1 MTTIYHNPKCS
12 KSRRTLSLL
21 REHGI
26 EPEIVL
32 YLDTPIDADL
42 INGLLTKLSLSA
54 AELLRK
60 SEPDYKRLGL
70 SDKSLSNE
78 HMINAMVQ
86 FPKLIERP
94 VVVFKDRAVIGRP
107 PEKVLEL
114 I

>member
-1 MTTIYHNPKCS
+1 MTTIYYNPRCS
-12 KSRRTLSLL
+12 KSRLTLALL
-21 REHGI
+21 REQGI

-32 YLDTPIDADL
+32 YLQSPIDADL

-54 AELLRK
+54 TELLRK

-70 SDKSLSNE
+70 SDKSLSND
-78 HMINAMVQ
+78 HIINAMVQ

-94 VVVFKDRAVIGRP
+94 IVVFKDRAVIGRP